1 MNNMPPFTS
10 GPFLSAS
17 SAVEDAACNFY
28 FSYLLQET
36 VAEQLK
42 IEGALD
48 EAIRLEDPAL
58 IEQLKIDLSL
68 IEGAYHLS
76 SFVGS
81 KNTQ

>member
-1 MNNMPPFTS
+1 MRNLPPFTS

-36 VAEQLK
+36 IAEQLK
-42 IEGALD
+42 IEDELQ
-48 EAIRLEDPAL
+48 EAIRLQDAEL
-58 IEQLKIDLSL
+58 VKRLEIDLAV

-76 SFVGS
+76 SVVETES
-81 KNTQ
+81 NH

>member
-42 IEGALD
+42 IED